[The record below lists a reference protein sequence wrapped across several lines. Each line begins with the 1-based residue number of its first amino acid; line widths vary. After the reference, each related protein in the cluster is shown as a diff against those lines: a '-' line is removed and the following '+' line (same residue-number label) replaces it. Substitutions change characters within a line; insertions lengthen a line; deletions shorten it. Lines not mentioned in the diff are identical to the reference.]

1 MKKVYLIII
10 GLLLVA
16 FPNFVYADQT
26 TKYYIEVDILDN
38 GDANVKEL
46 KLMDGIYNGYKTNIR
61 YKSDGLDKFT
71 GKLDNFSE
79 SDIYNATGITN
90 LKVYDVKFNSDDF
103 SVINNKINEFSLV
116 SSAKKGDYKVYT
128 KEETNEGFDLLVYL
142 PSSYKRA
149 SLVTYTLKNLV
160 VVHNDIAEMA
170 HNFIGNDYEENI
182 KDLII
187 RIKLPKESKELK
199 IFSHGPLDGSN
210 RIINNQEVEITYDF
224 LIRNNAVDG
233 RVVFDKEIVPNATK
247 KSNVDGME
255 NILKI
260 EKERADIANQERQNL
275 LKIEKE
281 MKRKKN
287 IFAIISGVWF
297 LGLVLVVYR
306 FRKKTKQKYGTEID
320 SKYFRDF
327 PSDYI
332 PSTVDYLMNKKVGKL
347 SFKAEI
353 LELIRK
359 KAIVLEEVMKNEINK
374 KNTSKTYKLSKNPTF
389 NLDELKDSEK
399 IIYDLLINV
408 AGNGEYIT
416 LDKLNNYTK
425 IYDNAKKFM
434 EKYDSWH
441 YKSLNE
447 AKSEGFYESISRDKI
462 KAIVYSFLIMWIF
475 IISVILGVASLISFA
490 FNIFGIMAIIYFIC
504 SSKRTKLGSE
514 EYFKW
519 KGLKNFLNDFGR
531 LDEKDLPEIKLWEKY
546 LVYATVFGIATK
558 VQKSMKINLDKF
570 NYNDGIEFTYLYVF
584 DFGVT
589 DSIFNSIDSSISSAR
604 GVIYAQESSST
615 GSGGGSSFGGGSFGG
630 GSGGGRF

>member
-10 GLLLVA
+10 GLLLVM

-71 GKLDNFSE
+71 GKLDDFSE

-128 KEETNEGFDLLVYL
+128 KKVTDEGFNLLVYL

-233 RVVFDKEIVPNATK
+233 RVVFDKEIVPNAIK

-260 EKERADIANQERQNL
+260 EKERADIANQERQNI

-306 FRKKTKQKYGTEID
+306 FSKKTRQ
-320 SKYFRDF
+320 
-327 PSDYI
+327 
-332 PSTVDYLMNKKVGKL
+332 
-347 SFKAEI
+347 
-353 LELIRK
+353 
-359 KAIVLEEVMKNEINK
+359 
-374 KNTSKTYKLSKNPTF
+374 
-389 NLDELKDSEK
+389 
-399 IIYDLLINV
+399 
-408 AGNGEYIT
+408 
-416 LDKLNNYTK
+416 
-425 IYDNAKKFM
+425 
-434 EKYDSWH
+434 
-441 YKSLNE
+441 
-447 AKSEGFYESISRDKI
+447 
-462 KAIVYSFLIMWIF
+462 
-475 IISVILGVASLISFA
+475 
-490 FNIFGIMAIIYFIC
+490 
-504 SSKRTKLGSE
+504 
-514 EYFKW
+514 
-519 KGLKNFLNDFGR
+519 
-531 LDEKDLPEIKLWEKY
+531 
-546 LVYATVFGIATK
+546 
-558 VQKSMKINLDKF
+558 
-570 NYNDGIEFTYLYVF
+570 
-584 DFGVT
+584 
-589 DSIFNSIDSSISSAR
+589 
-604 GVIYAQESSST
+604 
-615 GSGGGSSFGGGSFGG
+615 
-630 GSGGGRF
+630 